1 MKKII
6 AAFALSATVF
16 AGVNAQEESRTS
28 NWTLKSVAGLNASH
42 TGLVNW
48 AAGGENTLAWNVYLN
63 AAANYKKD
71 KWSWDNA
78 LVADYGLTH
87 TDATKW
93 QKSLDKLNLSSKAGY
108 AISNRW
114 NASFLADFLTQFAE
128 GHKDAKAKIAGQ
140 PYISKFLAPGY
151 LTSALGFDYKP
162 NDSFSLFLSPVTG
175 KFTFVTD
182 TKLSNAGAYG
192 VKPGSKSLAEFGS
205 LLVANYNKEL
215 ASNFSVISKLTLF
228 SAYNNNY
235 GNIDV
240 NWDMMLAY
248 KLNKFLSTTLTTNL
262 IYDDDVKSVSGGP
275 KVQFRHV
282 FGVGLT
288 YSL

>member
-1 MKKII
+1 MKKFIT
-6 AAFALSATVF
+6 ALALSATVF
-16 AGVNAQEESRTS
+16 TAAHAQEESRTS
-28 NWTLKSVAGLNASH
+28 NWTLKSVAGLNASY

-48 AAGGENTLAWNVYLN
+48 AAGGENTLAWNIYLN

-93 QKSLDKLNLSSKAGY
+93 QKSLDKLNISSKAGY
-108 AISNRW
+108 AISKTW

-128 GHKDAKAKIAGQ
+128 GHKDAKSKNAGDM
-140 PYISKFLAPGY
+140 YISKFMSPGY

-162 NDSFSLFLSPVTG
+162 NDSFSLFLSPTTG

-182 TKLSNAGAYG
+182 AYLSDKGAYG
-192 VKPGSKSLAEFGS
+192 VKPGKKALAEFGS
-205 LLVANYNKEL
+205 LLVANYNKQL
-215 ASNFSVISKLTLF
+215 APNFSVISKLSLF
-228 SAYNNNY
+228 SAYNNKY

-240 NWDMMLAY
+240 NWDVMLAY

-262 IYDDDVKSVSGGP
+262 IYDDDVKSVAGGP

>member
-6 AAFALSATVF
+6 AALALSATIF
-16 AGVNAQEESRTS
+16 GGANAQEESRTS
-28 NWTLKSVAGLNASH
+28 HWTLKNVAGLNASH

-48 AAGGENTLAWNVYLN
+48 AAGGENTFAWNIYLN

-93 QKSLDKLNLSSKAGY
+93 QKSLDKLNLSTKAGY
-108 AISNRW
+108 AISKHW

-128 GHKDAKAKIAGQ
+128 GHKDANAKNRGDK
-140 PYISKFLAPGY
+140 YISKFMAPGY

-162 NDSFSLFLSPVTG
+162 NDSFSLFLSPTTG

-182 TKLSNAGAYG
+182 AYLSNLGAYG
-192 VKPGSKSLAEFGS
+192 VKPGKKSLAEFGS

-215 ASNFSVISKLTLF
+215 APNFSVISKLTLF
-228 SAYNNNY
+228 SAYNNKY

-240 NWDMMLAY
+240 NWDVMLAY

-262 IYDDDVKSVSGGP
+262 VYDDDVKSASGGP